1 MTMTLGLTAPSQK
14 ELSTASPTVVR
25 VLPVLCALFE
35 SLGRAGVRY
44 CHWKSN
50 WRLPEALRGETDLD
64 LLVHRAD
71 TSRFLSVVGALGL
84 KPGGGE
90 DHPSVCHCY
99 GCDDESGRLFDL
111 HVYYRLI
118 TGGTIKGYH
127 LPVEEMLLRGAQP
140 TEAGVYVPEPA
151 AELVLFVIRKSLDYA
166 VAIEALIPREWKAA
180 ADELRWLMSQ
190 GATDR
195 DVRRLLAEYLPSVDF
210 ALFRKLRDAI
220 ESGRW
225 GVGRFRLGRAL
236 ASRLRPYR
244 RFARPSATLARSGR
258 AWRKA
263 WRTLQGGTPP
273 QALLSGG
280 AVIAVVGSDG
290 SGKSTVVGEVSRW
303 LGEFL
308 SVATIHGGKP
318 PPSVPTALPRLLLPL
333 LRRMMPGYRSTRI
346 ELRAA
351 VATEPAAMRT
361 GPLLL
366 FALRALMLAY
376 ERKKLL
382 IRAHRKAA
390 NGTLVLS
397 DRYPT
402 RQPGVPEGAMLHF
415 LREDP
420 RSLYR
425 WLARVEERTYGEIP
439 QPDLVLRLD
448 VPLELAVQRNLT
460 RSKPGGPE
468 PTEYLRQRH
477 AKSSELEF
485 AGVPTYRIRTDTMVE
500 ETVRAVKPI
509 LWNAL

>member
-1 MTMTLGLTAPSQK
+1 M
-14 ELSTASPTVVR
+14 
-25 VLPVLCALFE
+25 LPVLRALSE

-71 TSRFLSVVGALGL
+71 TSRFLSLVGALGL
-84 KPGGGE
+84 KPASGE
-90 DHPSVCHCY
+90 DHPSVWHCY

-127 LPVEEMLLRGAQP
+127 LPVEEMLLRGARP
-140 TEAGVYVPEPA
+140 TEGGVYVPEPA

-166 VAIEALIPREWKAA
+166 VASEALIPREWKTA

-190 GATDR
+190 GARDE
-195 DVRRLLAEYLPSVDF
+195 DVRRLLAEYLPSVEF
-210 ALFRKLRDAI
+210 ALFKKLRDAI

-244 RFARPSATLARSGR
+244 RFARPSATVARSRR

-263 WRTLQGGTPP
+263 WRTLRGGTPT

-280 AVIAVVGSDG
+280 AVIGVVGSDG
-290 SGKSTVVGEVSRW
+290 SGKSTVVAEMSRW

-333 LRRMMPGYRSTRI
+333 LRRMMPRYRTTRI

-351 VATEPAAMRT
+351 EGTEPEGMRT
-361 GPLLL
+361 GPLLVY
-366 FALRALMLAY
+366 ALRALMLAY
-376 ERKKLL
+376 DRKKLL

-415 LREDP
+415 LRDDRRP
-420 RSLYR
+420 LYR
-425 WLARVEERTYGEIP
+425 WLARVEERTYRAIP

-460 RSKPGGPE
+460 RTKPGGPE
-468 PTEYLRQRH
+468 PTDYLRQRH
-477 AKSSELEF
+477 AKSSEVEF
-485 AGVPTYRIRTDTMVE
+485 AGVPTYRIRTDMMLE
-500 ETVRAVKPI
+500 ETVRSVKAI
-509 LWNAL
+509 LWKAL